1 LSEGYTAAVMNW
13 ISLKENSSS
22 QLKITKLKLIV
33 NWLIFEFFSLVF
45 FLYKISK
52 KGELAQFYGCSNKN
66 IRIRWLSNINTKS
79 VFLERI

>member
-66 IRIRWLSNINTKS
+66 IRIRWLSSINTKS